1 MRPPFFSFR
10 YLPEKKRTRR
20 ARCKKRKGRWLVR
33 GGGGRSEQGSPPCE
47 CWHALCASVFAAAML
62 CKTSSSLLPYRRLA
76 WLYGSPCARGGMSVI
91 HPASQ
96 RPHVRAI
103 ACDLYHVGRGNAQ
116 LMSQG
121 ECRTGQVT
129 HFAEGSRGLFP
140 LRLSLASKTVS
151 FHAERNGFCLAQL
164 IPCEQVNS
172 LLRQRFVLALIIFVD
187 SLKPKAMLSV
197 LLFFQA

>member
-10 YLPEKKRTRR
+10 NLPEKKRTRR

-47 CWHALCASVFAAAML
+47 YWHALNASVFAAAML

-76 WLYGSPCARGGMSVI
+76 WLYGSPFTGEAFI

-103 ACDLYHVGRGNAQ
+103 EYDQYHVGRGNAQ

-121 ECRTGQVT
+121 DCRTGQAT
-129 HFAEGSRGLFP
+129 RFAEGSRGLFP
-140 LRLSLASKTVS
+140 LLPFFGIKNR
-151 FHAERNGFCLAQL
+151 FFPQQERNGFCSAQL
-164 IPCEQVNS
+164 ISCKQVKF
-172 LLRQRFVLALIIFVD
+172 L
-187 SLKPKAMLSV
+187 
-197 LLFFQA
+197 